1 MAAFLFIP
9 AAGGDLAVSYVSGIG
24 DGGANG
30 TSHSYAGA
38 ALGAEAADREIFV
51 VIIASRGGSLNTTIS
66 SASIGGVAA
75 TIETPTTISGGV
87 GGAQVFMF
95 HAQVPSGTT
104 GTVAVTFAHNVGVK
118 GLGVY
123 RVTGRAVAGAA
134 ASDFAFAQNTGT
146 STTQNVTGV
155 DVPAGGAALL
165 GTYMGTSSRTV
176 TGATSPN
183 LTWATYNISY
193 GAPNIATGF
202 CAPSAPAVAAETV
215 TVAFNASPGLRTTGI
230 WTIQ

>member
-9 AAGGDLAVSYVSGIG
+9 AAGGALAISYVSGIG

-30 TSHSYAGA
+30 TSFTYAGVS
-38 ALGAEAADREIFV
+38 LGAEASDREIFV
-51 VIIASRGGSLNTTIS
+51 VIVASRGGSLNTTIS
-66 SASIGGVAA
+66 SATIGGVAA
-75 TIETPTTISGGV
+75 TIATPTTISGGV

-95 HAQVPSGTT
+95 HAQAPTGTT
-104 GTVAVTFAHNVGVK
+104 GTIAVTFAHNVGVK

-123 RVTGRAVAGAA
+123 RVNGRAVAGAA

-165 GTYMGTSSRTV
+165 GTYMDTSGRTV

-183 LTWATYNISY
+183 LTWTTHNISY
-193 GAPNIATGF
+193 GAPYIATGF
-202 CAPSAPAVAAETV
+202 CAPSAAGATAETV
-215 TVAFNASPGLRTTGI
+215 TVAFSASPGLRTTGI